1 MSTASVADRTFTRRE
16 ILDRLAATL
25 ASRRPIVGAGAG
37 VGIIAKCAE
46 VAGVDLV
53 FVHANSR
60 SRNLGVPTSI
70 YIGNPIDM
78 TLAMFPEIDNVVE
91 RTPVIAGID
100 ATDGQRRRLA
110 PVVDDYL
117 ARGINGITNFPTAL
131 AYTGN
136 WGRARNDV
144 GMGSDRE
151 LELLSLVRERDA
163 FAVGQAYDVTFAGEL
178 AGAGADLIVA
188 RCGLTQGG
196 MVGPSPD
203 AASSL
208 SLGAATEHVQA
219 VIESARAQNPDVFV
233 IAHGGPFARPAD
245 TEFLYANSDV
255 QGILGE
261 SAIERIPVEEY
272 VAAEIASFKSPILRT
287 APQPA

>member
-1 MSTASVADRTFTRRE
+1 MSIAGVAPRVFTRTE
-16 ILDRLAATL
+16 IVANLHATL
-25 ASRRPIVGAGAG
+25 GRKEPIVAAGAG

-46 VAGVDLV
+46 IGGADLI

-78 TLAMFPEIDNVVE
+78 TLAMFPEIDNVVD

-110 PVVDDYL
+110 PVVDDYI

-144 GMGSDRE
+144 GMGSNRE
-151 LELLSLVRERDA
+151 LELLALAGERGV
-163 FAVGQAYDVTFAGEL
+163 FTVGQAYDVTFAGEL

-196 MVGPSPD
+196 MVGPD
-203 AASSL
+203 AGAESSL
-208 SLGAATEHVQA
+208 SIEAATEHVQA
-219 VIESARAQNPDVFV
+219 VLESARAQNPDVLV
-233 IAHGGPFARPAD
+233 IAHGGPFGRPD
-245 TEFLYANSDV
+245 TTEYLYANSDV

-261 SAIERIPVEEY
+261 SAIERIPVEDY
-272 VAAEIASFKSPILRT
+272 VRAEIEMFKSPLLRNHS
-287 APQPA
+287 QHV

>member
-1 MSTASVADRTFTRRE
+1 MSTASVPERAFTRAD
-16 ILDRLAATL
+16 ILRNLSSTL
-25 ASRRPIVGAGAG
+25 SAGRPIVSVAAG

-46 VAGVDLV
+46 IGGADLV
-53 FVHANSR
+53 FVLTNSR

-70 YIGNPIDM
+70 YIGNPIDL
-78 TLAMFPEIDNVVE
+78 TLEMYPEIDNVVDK
-91 RTPVIAGID
+91 TPVIAGID

-110 PVVDDYL
+110 EVVDDYL
-117 ARGINGITNFPTAL
+117 ERGINGITNFPTAL
-131 AYTGN
+131 AYTGS

-151 LELLSLVRERDA
+151 LELLSLARERSV
-163 FAVGQAYDVTFAGEL
+163 FSVGQAYDAGFAGEL

-196 MVGPSPD
+196 MVGPRAD
-203 AASSL
+203 ADSSL
-208 SLGAATEHVQA
+208 SPEAAADHVQA
-219 VIESARAQNPDVFV
+219 VIESARAANPDVFV

-245 TEFLYANSDV
+245 TEILYAQSDA
-255 QGILGE
+255 QGIHAE
-261 SAIERIPVEEY
+261 SALERIPVEEY
-272 VAAEIASFKSPILRT
+272 VSAEIASFKSPTLRT

>member
-1 MSTASVADRTFTRRE
+1 MSSAGVAARVFTRAE
-16 ILDRLAATL
+16 IVTRLKATL
-25 ASRRPIVGAGAG
+25 GRKEPIVAAGAG

-46 VAGVDLV
+46 IGGADLI

-78 TLAMFPEIDNVVE
+78 TLAMFPEIDNVVDS
-91 RTPVIAGID
+91 TPVIAGID

-110 PVVDDYL
+110 PVVDDYI

-131 AYTGN
+131 AYTGT

-144 GMGSDRE
+144 GMGSNRE
-151 LELLSLVRERDA
+151 LELLALAGERDV
-163 FAVGQAYDVTFAGEL
+163 FTVGQAYDVSFAGEL

-196 MVGPSPD
+196 MVGPRAD
-203 AASSL
+203 AESSL
-208 SLGAATEHVQA
+208 SVPAATEHVQA
-219 VIESARAQNPDVFV
+219 VLESARAQNPDVLV
-233 IAHGGPFARPAD
+233 IAHGGPFNHPAT
-245 TEFLYANSDV
+245 TEYLYANSDV

-261 SAIERIPVEEY
+261 SAIERIPVEQY
-272 VAAEIASFKSPILRT
+272 VTAEIEMFKSPLLRNH
-287 APQPA
+287 AQYV

>member
-1 MSTASVADRTFTRRE
+1 MSTAGVAARTFTRAE
-16 ILDRLAATL
+16 IIANLTSTL
-25 ASRRPIVGAGAG
+25 SRGEPIVGVGAG

-46 VAGVDLV
+46 VGGADLI

-78 TLAMFPEIDNVVE
+78 TLAMFPEIDNVVD

-117 ARGINGITNFPTAL
+117 SRGINGITNFPTAL

-144 GMGSDRE
+144 GMGSNRE
-151 LELLSLVRERDA
+151 LELLALARERDV
-163 FAVGQAYDVTFAGEL
+163 FTVGQAYDVTFAGEL

-203 AASSL
+203 AESSL
-208 SLGAATEHVQA
+208 GIEAATEHVQA
-219 VIESARAQNPDVFV
+219 VLESARAQNPDVLV
-233 IAHGGPFARPAD
+233 IAHGGPFATPST
-245 TEFLYANSDV
+245 TEYLYANSGA

-261 SAIERIPVEEY
+261 SAIERIPIEQY
-272 VAAEIASFKSPILRT
+272 VSAEIGKFKSPLLRNHSEHV
-287 APQPA
+287 

>member
-1 MSTASVADRTFTRRE
+1 MSTPSVPERSFTRAGIRE
-16 ILDRLAATL
+16 RLAATL
-25 ASRRPIVGAGAG
+25 AAGDPIVGVAAG

-46 VAGVDLV
+46 IGGADLI
-53 FVHANSR
+53 FVQANSR

-110 PVVDDYL
+110 RVLDEYV
-117 ARGINGITNFPTAL
+117 ARGIDGITNFPTAL
-131 AYTGN
+131 ASAAGN

-151 LELLSLVRERDA
+151 LELFALARDRDV
-163 FAVGQAYDVTFAGEL
+163 FTVGQAYDADFAGEL
-178 AGAGADLIVA
+178 AAAGADVVVA

-196 MVGPSPD
+196 MVGPSAD
-203 AASSL
+203 AGSSL
-208 SLGAATEHVQA
+208 SPEAAADHVQA
-219 VIESARAQNPDVFV
+219 ILESARAANPDVFV
-233 IAHGGPFARPAD
+233 IAHGGPIARPAD
-245 TEFLYANSDV
+245 TDHLYANTDV
-255 QGILGE
+255 QGILAE

-272 VAAEIASFKSPILRT
+272 VAAEIATFKSPVLRS
-287 APQPA
+287 AQPA

>member
-1 MSTASVADRTFTRRE
+1 MTTQSVAERTFTRAE
-16 ILDRLAATL
+16 ILGRLDATL
-25 ASRRPIVGAGAG
+25 KGGAPLVGVAAG

-46 VAGVDLV
+46 VAGADLV
-53 FVHANSR
+53 FVHANSK

-78 TLAMFPEIDNVVE
+78 TLEMLPEIHNVVD
-91 RTPVIAGID
+91 RTPLIAGID
-100 ATDGQRRRLA
+100 ATDGQRRRLL
-110 PVVDDYL
+110 PVLEDYL
-117 ARGINGITNFPTAL
+117 ERGVNGITNFPTAL

-136 WGRARNDV
+136 WGKARNDV

-151 LELLSLVRERDA
+151 LELLALARERDV
-163 FAVGQAYDVTFAGEL
+163 FTVGQAYDVTFAGEL

-196 MVGPSPD
+196 MVGPS
-203 AASSL
+203 AEAGSSL
-208 SLGAATEHVQA
+208 SPEGAAEHVQA
-219 VIESARAQNPDVFV
+219 VIEAARAQNPDVFV

-245 TEFLYANSDV
+245 TEHLYANSDV
-255 QGILGE
+255 QGLLAE

-272 VAAEIASFKSPILRT
+272 VAKEIQSFKSPVLRT
-287 APQPA
+287 GANA

>member
-1 MSTASVADRTFTRRE
+1 MSESTVPPRQFTREE
-16 ILDRLAATL
+16 ILTRLR
-25 ASRRPIVGAGAG
+25 ASLKRGEPLVAAGAG
-37 VGIIAKCAE
+37 VGIVAKCAE
-46 VAGVDLV
+46 IGGADLI

-78 TLAMFPEIDNVVE
+78 TLAMFPEIDNVVD

-110 PVVDDYL
+110 PVVDDYIS
-117 ARGINGITNFPTAL
+117 RGINGITNFPTAL
-131 AYTGN
+131 AYTGS

-151 LELLSLVRERDA
+151 LDLLSLTRERGL
-163 FAVGQAYDVTFAGEL
+163 FAVGQAYDATFAGEL
-178 AGAGADLIVA
+178 TAAGADLIVA

-196 MVGPSPD
+196 TVGPASD
-203 AASSL
+203 AGSSL
-208 SLGAATEHVQA
+208 SVEAATDHVQA
-219 VIESARAQNPDVFV
+219 VLESARAQNPDVLV
-233 IAHGGPFARPAD
+233 IAHGGPFNRPAT
-245 TEFLYANSDV
+245 TEYLYAHSDV

-261 SAIERIPVEEY
+261 SAIERIPVEEA
-272 VAAEIASFKSPILRT
+272 VAAEIATFKSPRLRL
-287 APQPA
+287 PAQRV

>member
-1 MSTASVADRTFTRRE
+1 MSSAGVAARVFTREE
-16 ILDRLAATL
+16 IVARLNATL
-25 ASRRPIVGAGAG
+25 GRKEPIVATGAG

-46 VAGVDLV
+46 IGGADLV

-78 TLAMFPEIDNVVE
+78 TLAMFPEIDNVVDH
-91 RTPVIAGID
+91 TPVIAGID

-110 PVVDDYL
+110 PVVDDYI

-144 GMGSDRE
+144 GMGSNRE
-151 LELLSLVRERDA
+151 LELLALAGERGV
-163 FAVGQAYDVTFAGEL
+163 FTVGQAYDVTFAGEL

-196 MVGPSPD
+196 MVGPRAD
-203 AASSL
+203 AESSL
-208 SLGAATEHVQA
+208 SIEAATEHVQA
-219 VIESARAQNPDVFV
+219 VLESARAQKPDVLV
-233 IAHGGPFARPAD
+233 IAHGGPFNRPAT
-245 TEFLYANSDV
+245 TEYLYANSDV

-261 SAIERIPVEEY
+261 SAIERIPVEQY
-272 VAAEIASFKSPILRT
+272 VTAEIEMFKSPLLRNH
-287 APQPA
+287 AQYV

>member
-1 MSTASVADRTFTRRE
+1 MSNSSVPDRTFTRTE
-16 ILDRLAATL
+16 ILDRLTATL
-25 ASRRPIVGAGAG
+25 SGGRPLVSVTAG

-46 VAGVDLV
+46 VAGADLV
-53 FVHANSR
+53 FVQANSR

-78 TLAMFPEIDNVVE
+78 TLAMYPEIDNVVD

-110 PVVDDYL
+110 QLLEDYL

-136 WGRARNDV
+136 WGKARNDV

-151 LELLSLVRERDA
+151 LELLSLARARDV
-163 FAVGQAYDVTFAGEL
+163 FTVGQAYDVGFAGDL
-178 AGAGADLIVA
+178 AAAGADLVIA

-196 MVGPSPD
+196 MVGPAAD
-203 AASSL
+203 ADSSL
-208 SLGAATEHVQA
+208 SLEAATEHVQA
-219 VIESARAQNPDVFV
+219 VLESARAANPDVFV
-233 IAHGGPFARPAD
+233 IAHGGPFARPAI
-245 TEFLYANSDV
+245 TEYLYANSDA
-255 QGILGE
+255 QGIHAE
-261 SAIERIPVEEY
+261 SGIERIPVEEY
-272 VAAEIASFKSPILRT
+272 VAAEIASFKSPVLRT
-287 APQPA
+287 QPQPA

>member
-1 MSTASVADRTFTRRE
+1 MTITSIPERDFTRAQ
-16 ILDRLAATL
+16 IIDRLNATL
-25 ASRRPIVGAGAG
+25 AAQRPIVSVAAG

-46 VAGVDLV
+46 VAGADLI

-78 TLAMFPEIDNVVE
+78 TLSMYPEIDNVVD
-91 RTPVIAGID
+91 RTPIIAGID
-100 ATDGQRRRLA
+100 ATDGQRRRLFR
-110 PVVDDYL
+110 VIDDYV

-151 LELLSLVRERDA
+151 LELLAEARRREI
-163 FAVGQAYDVTFAGEL
+163 FTVGQAYDAGFAADL
-178 AGAGADLIVA
+178 AAAGADLIIA

-196 MVGPSPD
+196 AVGPSPD
-203 AASSL
+203 AESSL
-208 SLGAATEHVQA
+208 SPEAAADHVQA
-219 VIESARAQNPDVFV
+219 VIESARAANPDVFV

-245 TEFLYANSDV
+245 TEHLYANTDV
-255 QGILGE
+255 QGIHAE

-272 VAAEIASFKSPILRT
+272 VAAEIASFKSPVLR
-287 APQPA
+287 A

>member
-1 MSTASVADRTFTRRE
+1 MTIESVPARVFTRTQIIENLR
-16 ILDRLAATL
+16 ATRT
-25 ASRRPIVGAGAG
+25 AGRPIVSVAAG

-46 VAGVDLV
+46 VAGADLV
-53 FVHANSR
+53 FVQANSR

-78 TLAMFPEIDNVVE
+78 TLAMYPEIDNVVD
-91 RTPVIAGID
+91 RTPVIGGID

-110 PVVDDYL
+110 NVLDDYL

-131 AYTGN
+131 AYTGS

-151 LELLSLVRERDA
+151 LELLALARERDV
-163 FAVGQAYDVTFAGEL
+163 FAVGQAYDAGFAGEL

-196 MVGPSPD
+196 FVGPGAD
-203 AASSL
+203 AGSSL
-208 SLGAATEHVQA
+208 SPEAAADHVQA
-219 VIESARAQNPDVFV
+219 VIESARAANPDVLV

-245 TEFLYANSDV
+245 TALLYAESDA
-255 QGILGE
+255 QGIHAE

-272 VAAEIASFKSPILRT
+272 VSAEIASFKSPVLRSART
-287 APQPA
+287 TD

>member
-1 MSTASVADRTFTRRE
+1 MTSTTVPERTFTRAD
-16 ILDRLAATL
+16 ILARLAATL
-25 ASRRPIVGAGAG
+25 ERKEPIVAVGAG
-37 VGIIAKCAE
+37 VGIIAKCADI
-46 VAGVDLV
+46 AGADLI

-78 TLAMFPEIDNVVE
+78 TLEMYPEIDNVVDG
-91 RTPVIAGID
+91 TPIIAGID
-100 ATDGQRRRLA
+100 ATDGQRRRLGRVIDQYA
-110 PVVDDYL
+110 GL
-117 ARGINGITNFPTAL
+117 GINGITNFPTAL

-151 LELLSLVRERDA
+151 LELMRLCRERDI
-163 FAVGQAYDVTFAGEL
+163 FTVGQAYDAGFARDL
-178 AGAGADLIVA
+178 AEAGADLIVA

-203 AASSL
+203 ASSSL
-208 SLGAATEHVQA
+208 SPERAADHVQA
-219 VIESARAQNPDVFV
+219 VIESARAANPDVYV
-233 IAHGGPFARPAD
+233 IAHGGPWARPAD
-245 TEFLYANSDV
+245 TAYLYANSDV

-261 SAIERIPVEEY
+261 SAVERIPVEEY
-272 VAAEIASFKSPILRT
+272 VSREIASFKSPTLRK
-287 APQPA
+287 

>member
-1 MSTASVADRTFTRRE
+1 MNIESVPERVFSRAD
-16 ILDRLAATL
+16 IVGRLRATL
-25 ASRRPIVGAGAG
+25 AAGQPLVGVAAG
-37 VGIIAKCAE
+37 VGIVAKCADIGG
-46 VAGVDLV
+46 ADLI

-78 TLAMFPEIDNVVE
+78 TLDMYPEIDNVVD

-110 PVVDDYL
+110 HVVDDYVS
-117 ARGINGITNFPTAL
+117 RGINGITNFPTAL

-151 LELLSLVRERDA
+151 LELIALARSRDL
-163 FAVGQAYDVTFAGEL
+163 FSVGQAYDVTFAGEL
-178 AGAGADLIVA
+178 AAAGADLIVA

-196 MVGPSPD
+196 TVGPSPD
-203 AASSL
+203 AESSL
-208 SLGAATEHVQA
+208 SAERAIEHIQH
-219 VIESARAQNPDVFV
+219 VIETARAANPDVFV
-233 IAHGGPFARPAD
+233 IAHGGPIARPSD
-245 TEFLYANSDV
+245 TDALYRSTDV
-255 QGILGE
+255 QGILAE

-272 VAAEIASFKSPILRT
+272 VTAEIASFKSPVLRT
-287 APQPA
+287 AAEHA

>member
-1 MSTASVADRTFTRRE
+1 MSSAGVAARVFTREE
-16 ILDRLAATL
+16 IVARLNATLDRKE
-25 ASRRPIVGAGAG
+25 PIVAAGAG

-46 VAGVDLV
+46 IGGADLV

-78 TLAMFPEIDNVVE
+78 TLAMFPEIDNVVDH
-91 RTPVIAGID
+91 TPVIAGID

-110 PVVDDYL
+110 PVVDDYI

-131 AYTGN
+131 AYTGT

-144 GMGSDRE
+144 GMGSNRE
-151 LELLSLVRERDA
+151 LELLALAREREV
-163 FAVGQAYDVTFAGEL
+163 FTVGQAYDVSFAGEL

-196 MVGPSPD
+196 TVGPRPD

-208 SLGAATEHVQA
+208 SVEAATEHAQA
-219 VIESARAQNPDVFV
+219 VLESARAQNP
-233 IAHGGPFARPAD
+233 
-245 TEFLYANSDV
+245 TSW
-255 QGILGE
+255 
-261 SAIERIPVEEY
+261 
-272 VAAEIASFKSPILRT
+272 
-287 APQPA
+287 

>member
-1 MSTASVADRTFTRRE
+1 MTIQSIAARAFTRDE
-16 ILDRLAATL
+16 ILARLRAA
-25 ASRRPIVGAGAG
+25 RPIVAAAAG
-37 VGIIAKCAE
+37 VGIVAKCAE
-46 VAGVDLV
+46 HAGADLI

-78 TLAMFPEIDNVVE
+78 TLEMFPEIDNVVD

-100 ATDGQRRRLA
+100 ATDGQRRRLG
-110 PVVDDYL
+110 PVLDDYL
-117 ARGINGITNFPTAL
+117 ARGIDGITNFPTAL

-136 WGRARNDV
+136 WGTARNDV

-151 LELLSLVRERDA
+151 LELMSLCRERDV
-163 FAVGQAYDVTFAGEL
+163 FSVGQAYDAGFAGDL

-203 AASSL
+203 APSSL
-208 SLGAATEHVQA
+208 SIERAVEHVQA
-219 VIESARAQNPDVFV
+219 VVEAARAQNPDVLV
-233 IAHGGPFARPAD
+233 IAHGGPFARPGD
-245 TEFLYANSDV
+245 TAPLYAGSDV
-255 QGILGE
+255 QGVLGE
-261 SAIERIPVEEY
+261 SAIERIPVEEN
-272 VAAEIASFKSPILRT
+272 VAAEIAAFKSPVLRT
-287 APQPA
+287 DRHR

>member
-1 MSTASVADRTFTRRE
+1 MTTASVPEREFTRAN
-16 ILDRLAATL
+16 ILSRLSATL
-25 ASRRPIVGAGAG
+25 ESGKPLVTVSAG

-46 VAGVDLV
+46 IGGADLI
-53 FVHANSR
+53 FVQANSK
-60 SRNLGVPTSI
+60 SRNVGVPTSI

-78 TLAMFPEIDNVVE
+78 TLAMYPEIDNVVD

-100 ATDGQRRRLA
+100 ATDGQRRRL
-110 PVVDDYL
+110 PRVLDDYL

-151 LELLSLVRERDA
+151 LELLSLARERGV
-163 FAVGQAYDVTFAGEL
+163 FTVGQAYDVTFAGEL
-178 AGAGADLIVA
+178 AAAGADLIIA

-196 MVGPSPD
+196 AVGPSPD
-203 AASSL
+203 AESSL
-208 SLGAATEHVQA
+208 DVQAATSHVQA
-219 VIESARAQNPDVFV
+219 VLESARASNPDVFV
-233 IAHGGPFARPAD
+233 VAHGGPFAHPAD
-245 TEFLYANSDV
+245 TEYLYANSDV
-255 QGILGE
+255 QGIHAE

-272 VAAEIASFKSPILRT
+272 VSAEIASFKSPSLRT
-287 APQPA
+287 QPQPV

>member
-1 MSTASVADRTFTRRE
+1 MSSASVTPRTFTRDE
-16 ILDRLAATL
+16 VITRLRATL
-25 ASRRPIVGAGAG
+25 ADAKPIVAAGAG

-46 VAGVDLV
+46 VGGADLI

-70 YIGNPIDM
+70 YIGNPIDL
-78 TLAMFPEIDNVVE
+78 TLSMFPEIDNVVDH
-91 RTPVIAGID
+91 TPVIAGLD

-110 PVVDDYL
+110 AVVDDYL

-131 AYTGN
+131 AYTGS

-144 GMGSDRE
+144 GMGTDRE
-151 LELLSLVRERDA
+151 LELMALTRERDV

-178 AGAGADLIVA
+178 ASAGADLIVA

-196 MVGPSPD
+196 MVGPAAD
-203 AASSL
+203 AGSSL
-208 SLGAATEHVQA
+208 SVEAATEHVQA
-219 VIESARAQNPDVFV
+219 ILESARAQNPDVLV
-233 IAHGGPFARPAD
+233 IAHGGPFNRPAT
-245 TEFLYANSDV
+245 TEHLYAHSDV

-272 VAAEIASFKSPILRT
+272 VAAEVATFKSPRLRM
-287 APQPA
+287 PQAN

>member
-1 MSTASVADRTFTRRE
+1 MSIASVPERVFTRTQ
-16 ILDRLAATL
+16 ILDRLAATR
-25 ASRRPIVGAGAG
+25 ADGRPITSVSAG

-46 VAGVDLV
+46 VAGADLV
-53 FVHANSR
+53 FVQASSR

-78 TLAMFPEIDNVVE
+78 TLEMYPEIDNVVD

-110 PVVDDYL
+110 GVLDEYL
-117 ARGINGITNFPTAL
+117 ERGVNGITNFPTAL

-151 LELLSLVRERDA
+151 LELLALARERDV
-163 FAVGQAYDVTFAGEL
+163 FSVGQAYDVGFAGEL

-196 MVGPSPD
+196 TVGPSGD
-203 AASSL
+203 AGSSL
-208 SLGAATEHVQA
+208 SLEAATDHVQA
-219 VIESARAQNPDVFV
+219 VLESARAANPDVFV

-245 TEFLYANSDV
+245 TSHLYAHSDL
-255 QGILGE
+255 QGIHAE
-261 SAIERIPVEEY
+261 SALERIPVEEY
-272 VAAEIASFKSPILRT
+272 VAAEIASFKSPVLRT
-287 APQPA
+287 A

>member
-1 MSTASVADRTFTRRE
+1 MSTAGVAARTFTRAE
-16 ILDRLAATL
+16 IIANLTSTL
-25 ASRRPIVGAGAG
+25 SRSEPIVGVGAG

-46 VAGVDLV
+46 VGGADLI

-78 TLAMFPEIDNVVE
+78 TLAMFPEIDNVVD

-117 ARGINGITNFPTAL
+117 SRGINGITNFPTAL

-144 GMGSDRE
+144 GMGSNRE
-151 LELLSLVRERDA
+151 LELLALARERDV
-163 FAVGQAYDVTFAGEL
+163 FTVGQAYDVAFAGEL

-203 AASSL
+203 AESSL
-208 SLGAATEHVQA
+208 GIEAATEHVQA
-219 VIESARAQNPDVFV
+219 VLESARSQNPDVFV
-233 IAHGGPFARPAD
+233 IAHGGPFATPS
-245 TEFLYANSDV
+245 TTQYLYAHSGA

-261 SAIERIPVEEY
+261 SAIERIPIEQY
-272 VAAEIASFKSPILRT
+272 VSAEIEKFKSPLLRNHSEHV
-287 APQPA
+287 

>member
-1 MSTASVADRTFTRRE
+1 MTTASVPEREFTRAE
-16 ILDRLAATL
+16 ILSRLSATL
-25 ASRRPIVGAGAG
+25 QSGKPLVTVAAG

-46 VAGVDLV
+46 IGGVDLI
-53 FVHANSR
+53 FVQANSK
-60 SRNLGVPTSI
+60 SRNIGVPTSI

-78 TLAMFPEIDNVVE
+78 TLDMFPEIDNVVD

-100 ATDGQRRRLA
+100 ATDGQRRRL
-110 PVVDDYL
+110 PRVLDEYL
-117 ARGINGITNFPTAL
+117 SRGINGITNFPTAL
-131 AYTGN
+131 AYTGT

-151 LELLSLVRERDA
+151 LELLSLARDRGV
-163 FAVGQAYDVTFAGEL
+163 FTVGQAYDVTFAGEL
-178 AGAGADLIVA
+178 AAAGADLIIA

-196 MVGPSPD
+196 MVGPSAD

-208 SLGAATEHVQA
+208 DVAGASEHVQA
-219 VIESARAQNPDVFV
+219 VLESARANNPDVLV

-245 TEFLYANSDV
+245 TGYLYAHSDV
-255 QGILGE
+255 QGIHAE

-272 VAAEIASFKSPILRT
+272 VAAEIASFKSPSLR
-287 APQPA
+287 AQPQPA

>member
-1 MSTASVADRTFTRRE
+1 MTTASVPERTFTRSE
-16 ILDRLAATL
+16 ILARLSATL
-25 ASRRPIVGAGAG
+25 GERKPIVATSAG

-53 FVHANSR
+53 MIHANSR

-78 TLAMFPEIDNVVE
+78 TLDMYPEIDNVVD

-110 PVVDDYL
+110 RVVDDYV

-151 LELLSLVRERDA
+151 LELMALCRERDV
-163 FAVGQAYDVTFAGEL
+163 FTVGQAYDAGFAGDL
-178 AGAGADLIVA
+178 AAAGADLIVA

-203 AASSL
+203 AESSL
-208 SLGAATEHVQA
+208 SIEAATDHVQA
-219 VIESARAQNPDVFV
+219 VVESARAANPGVFV

-245 TEFLYANSDV
+245 TEHLYAHSDV

-272 VAAEIASFKSPILRT
+272 VAAEIASFKSPVLRRT
-287 APQPA
+287 AQPA